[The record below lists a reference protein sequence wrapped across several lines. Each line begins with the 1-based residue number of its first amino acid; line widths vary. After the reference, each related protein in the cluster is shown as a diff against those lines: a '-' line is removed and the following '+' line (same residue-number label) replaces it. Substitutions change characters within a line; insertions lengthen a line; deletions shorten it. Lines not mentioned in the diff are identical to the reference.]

1 MFSYSDMNLFLSIAK
16 AGSFTAAAK
25 SLHTTQSAVSRRL
38 IRLEQEVGCRLLS
51 RSQGGRQIVLT
62 PSGRAFLTI
71 AERYIELWTEA
82 QALPQLNLHINFTL
96 ETSGAAG
103 EYLLP
108 QVLHRFMGENPNI
121 LLSVRH
127 SDSRQCYER
136 VAGYRADMGIVT
148 EEQYHPNM
156 ETHPIF
162 SEPMVLLAN
171 RAGPLRS
178 GMTPWELNTEN
189 EIFVPWNAAFSQWH
203 TTILGGFLTPAVSVW
218 TPHVARPFFSDP
230 NAWMILPLSIARI
243 VGDIDARLTWY
254 PLEQGP
260 DDQVT
265 YYILRAGERSELTG
279 RFLRFLAQTLSE
291 VKDIRLLLNKEI

>member
-1 MFSYSDMNLFLSIAK
+1 MFSSSDVDLFLAIAR

-25 SLHTTQSAVSRRL
+25 ELHTTQSAVSRRL
-38 IRLEQEVGCRLLS
+38 IHLEQEVGCRLLS

-71 AERYIELWTEA
+71 AERYIELWNET

-96 ETSGAAG
+96 EIAGAVG

-108 QVLHRFMGENPNI
+108 HVLHRFMTENPNI

-136 VAGYRADMGIVT
+136 VASYRADMGIVT

-162 SEPMVLLAN
+162 SEPMVLLAD
-171 RAGPLRS
+171 REGPLHD
-178 GMTPWELNTEN
+178 GMAPWELNTEH
-189 EIFVPWNAAFSQWH
+189 EIFVPWSAGFSQWH
-203 TTILGGFLTPAVSVW
+203 ATILGGFLTPAISVW
-218 TPHVARPFFSDP
+218 TPRVARPFFTDP
-230 NAWMILPLSIARI
+230 NVWMIAPRSIAKI
-243 VGDIDARLTWY
+243 LVNIEPHLTWY
-254 PLEQGP
+254 TLEQGP
-260 DDQVT
+260 ADHVM
-265 YYILRAGERSELTG
+265 YYILRAKEHSELTDH
-279 RFLRFLAQTLSE
+279 FLRFLAQTLAES
-291 VKDIRLLLNKEI
+291 KDIRLLLHKE